1 MRDKVRMVGPRVSV
15 WISIFNV
22 LLLLVVLVEDS
33 LVPLA

>member
-22 LLLLVVLVEDS
+22 LMLVLVEE
-33 LVPLA
+33 